1 MAALR
6 SALFAAFAAALAA
19 AVASAASLAPS
30 SSPAKAPQPPP
41 ASASAASLV
50 DLGVE
55 AYAFLFPLVLVD
67 TTRQHD
73 PLVHKPNHLFSSPIF
88 VPPLIHEVVRPNV
101 DTLYTLAW
109 LNLTAEPVVLSVPD
123 TAGAYYV
130 LQLLDLWS
138 STFAAPGKRT
148 TGTTAQ
154 SFVICGPRAKLCL
167 PTPPQQEEHEENPQQ
182 QQQQQQEQQQQ
193 EQQQQHQQLG
203 AAAGSAGLTDGLTVL
218 CSPTED
224 VWMIGRTQCNG
235 TADYAA
241 VHAIQKG
248 YKLLPLSQWHEQQ
261 QQQQQQEEEEE
272 GEEEQEE
279 QQHGAGA
286 NTGAEQAAAPAA
298 PPCSRAAAPLGTAPD
313 IVAAMDAEA
322 FFTAGAALLA
332 RNPPTADDAPFLR
345 RVYGPLGLPTDGSPL
360 AWAALP
366 QAARAALNASLP
378 LAQAAIAANASA
390 IGNTTVNG
398 WKLSSPDIGA
408 YGTDY
413 ALRAAVGVWGLGAN
427 LPADAVYIKGS
438 APFESGDAFSL
449 TFAAPAP
456 AGGANN
462 TAPPVRAF
470 WSVTAYDS
478 ASYLAHNALGRYA
491 LHDWD
496 PLVYAPD
503 GSLTLYLGAKR
514 PPAPA
519 CPEANWLPTPADG
532 GNWTLLVRLYWP
544 EDAAIAGSWRM
555 PPLVRM

>member
-1 MAALR
+1 MKNFHSHVRLSLDTMTATAFR
-6 SALFAAFAAALAA
+6 ASLFTAFAAAL
-19 AVASAASLAPS
+19 
-30 SSPAKAPQPPP
+30 

-73 PLVHKPNHLFSSPIF
+73 PLVHKPNHLFNSPIF

-154 SFVICGPRAKLCL
+154 SFVIGGPRAKLCL
-167 PTPPQQEEHEENPQQ
+167 PMPPQQEEHEENPQQ
-182 QQQQQQEQQQQ
+182 QQQQQQPQQ
-193 EQQQQHQQLG
+193 QQLG

-248 YKLLPLSQWHEQQ
+248 YKLLPLTQWHEQQ
-261 QQQQQQEEEEE
+261 QQQQQQ
-272 GEEEQEE
+272 
-279 QQHGAGA
+279 QHGAGA
-286 NTGAEQAAAPAA
+286 DAGAEQAAAPAA
-298 PPCSRAAAPLGTAPD
+298 PPSSRAAAPLGTAPD

-345 RVYGPLGLPTDGSPL
+345 RVFGALGLPADGSPL
-360 AWAALP
+360 AWGALP

-378 LAQAAIAANASA
+378 LARAAIAANASA

-398 WKLSSPDIGA
+398 WELPPTDIGA

-456 AGGANN
+456 VDGANN